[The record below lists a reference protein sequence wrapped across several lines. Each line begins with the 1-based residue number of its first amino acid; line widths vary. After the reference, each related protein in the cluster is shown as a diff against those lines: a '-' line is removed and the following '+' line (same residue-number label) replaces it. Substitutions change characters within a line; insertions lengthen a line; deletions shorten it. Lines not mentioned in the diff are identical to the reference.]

1 MNTNNPKR
9 QYSFEKLR
17 VWQAAR
23 KLIKDVYVATSKFP
37 QREIYGLTSQCN
49 RAAVSVAANLA
60 EGSSRQSRKD
70 QAHFSEIAFGSLME
84 LACLLILC
92 VDVDI
97 LPQQEE
103 AALRKQIEDV
113 SAQLNAL
120 HQAQKRQAKDS

>member
-1 MNTNNPKR
+1 MNSHNTNR
-9 QYSFEKLR
+9 QYSFGKLR

-23 KLIKDVYVATSKFP
+23 ALTKAVYLITSKFP

-60 EGSSRQSRKD
+60 EGGSRQSRKD
-70 QAHFSEIAFGSLME
+70 QAHFSEIAYGSLME

-92 VDVDI
+92 VDVGVVS
-97 LPQQEE
+97 QQEE
-103 AALRKQIEDV
+103 VTLRKSIEDV

-120 HQAQKRQAKDS
+120 HRTQRARGS